1 MEVLHGAFGSV
12 GDGVSGGGAG
22 GNVGG
27 SGGGYPNANP
37 SSTEASGG
45 AARSGSY
52 GGGGAHALATMHTSS
67 PPSAKQEGNICNLYY
82 VIYTNNIV

>member
-27 SGGGYPNANP
+27 SGGGYPNVNP
-37 SSTEASGG
+37 SSTEAGG
-45 AARSGSY
+45 GGVARSGSY

-67 PPSAKQEGNICNLYY
+67 PPGAKQEGNI
-82 VIYTNNIV
+82 